1 MSITTGSGYWG
12 TLEAVNVKVPVRMH
26 RAVGGFSQSQASGGC
41 RGTFGIIWGLVG
53 GHPPT
58 SPKLSWV
65 LFTDSGGWGVL
76 GQFRGK
82 LGDT

>member
-41 RGTFGIIWGLVG
+41 RGTFGLFGGLLVATPQHPPSFPGCFSQTQAVG
-53 GHPPT
+53 GC
-58 SPKLSWV
+58 
-65 LFTDSGGWGVL
+65 WGNFGVS
-76 GQFRGK
+76 
-82 LGDT
+82 